1 MGRICST
8 FLSSRG
14 FVFSEN
20 LLMRGACFIVVALL
34 VLALL
39 VELSVQQD
47 DSLNSCERKTSCKK
61 CIEKSTCVWCADRK
75 KCEKGNAF
83 GGAGCSD
90 YHWGQCS
97 MPQAIIIVLCILGC
111 CCCLCLPIVLW
122 AFRGVCCPKSWQSKL
137 PKWDKKMRFK
147 AERDLHEMEAR
158 PNPVTGET
166 TRETRDKLRDKY
178 ASMGMRLK

>member
-1 MGRICST
+1 MGFR
-8 FLSSRG
+8 
-14 FVFSEN
+14 EN

-111 CCCLCLPIVLW
+111 CCCLCLHIVLW

-137 PKWDKKMRFK
+137 PKWDKKMRFE
-147 AERDLHEMEAR
+147 AELRTRLVGGSVGRWVGRLSSFGAMNLA
-158 PNPVTGET
+158 PVSKKK
-166 TRETRDKLRDKY
+166 KL
-178 ASMGMRLK
+178 MLLFLL